1 MGKGGFRENSGRKKI
16 NREKQEFFEDAES
29 YLLAVVQGLT
39 SPDAVRV
46 GAAKV
51 LIAYQRAKQ
60 RAPTKSPAPNKLV
73 ELSER
78 SVEKTIQEDF
88 EAKAIKTREKLK
100 LKREAK
106 NDCEH
111 KTHAGAV

>member
-29 YLLAVVQGLT
+29 YLLAVVRGET
-39 SPDAVRV
+39 IPDAIRV
-46 GAAKV
+46 AAAKC
-51 LIAYQRAKQ
+51 LISYTKAKQ
-60 RAPTKSPAPNKLV
+60 RAPTKSPAPSKLL

-78 SVEKTIQEDF
+78 SVEKSIQEDF